1 MIQHTISMII
11 VQAINAWINIL
22 YKKSYA
28 IHISMLVLIAYRF
41 ITSLSVISP
50 LTYFDRG
57 FLGQSIFAASFSFA
71 SASSIAAI
79 SNLAPVVIFIL
90 AMFLREDRHD
100 SLNESKTMMETFTLY
115 TWPISAKVIGTI
127 ISISGAMITT
137 FYSGLSF
144 HIPTGIDL
152 LPEPH
157 TLQFRAERLI
167 LGAALAFGSVI
178 CFSLLL
184 IIQTKLTATHVY
196 PVFSTSWLMCS
207 SSSVFYVASAM
218 IRETDWSA
226 WRLHANMSLTTIIFT
241 GIFGFGAV
249 VVIVTWCTRAR
260 GPAFVSSFTPLSL
273 IFTTLFGSL
282 LLGEEIHVG
291 SAIVIMVGVYITLWG
306 RNAEAP
312 APADILES
320 PPGGEIAIEVLELE
334 SSDIVAGDEIPYA
347 LELQSTTGTDVPAPA
362 DVLESPPG
370 GEIAIE
376 VLEPESSEIVAE
388 DEIPDASELQSTTG
402 TTALDE
408 TLDTSEIQSS
418 VDSMREMESLDPTDH
433 IRSRDRGHVE
443 IE

>member
-1 MIQHTISMII
+1 
-11 VQAINAWINIL
+11 
-22 YKKSYA
+22 
-28 IHISMLVLIAYRF
+28 
-41 ITSLSVISP
+41 
-50 LTYFDRG
+50 
-57 FLGQSIFAASFSFA
+57 
-71 SASSIAAI
+71 
-79 SNLAPVVIFIL
+79 
-90 AMFLREDRHD
+90 
-100 SLNESKTMMETFTLY
+100 METFTLY
-115 TWPISAKVIGTI
+115 TWPGRAKVIGTI

-137 FYSGLSF
+137 FYSGSSF

-152 LPEPH
+152 FPEPH
-157 TLQFRAERLI
+157 TLQFRAERPI

-184 IIQTKLTATHVY
+184 IIQTKLTATHAY
-196 PVFSTSWLMCS
+196 PVLSTSWLICS
-207 SSSVFYVASAM
+207 SSSVFCVASAM

-241 GIFGFGAV
+241 GTFGFGAV
-249 VVIVTWCTRAR
+249 VVIVTWCTGAR
-260 GPAFVSSFTPLSL
+260 GLAFVSSFTPLSL

-291 SAIVIMVGVYITLWG
+291 SIIGAIVIMVGVYITLWG

-312 APADILES
+312 APIPAPAPAPVDILES
-320 PPGGEIAIEVLELE
+320 PPGGEIAIEVLEPE
-334 SSDIVAGDEIPYA
+334 SSEIVPEDEIPDA
-347 LELQSTTGTDVPAPA
+347 LELQPTVGTAIPAPA

-388 DEIPDASELQSTTG
+388 DEIPDGSELQSTTG
-402 TTALDE
+402 TTAVDE

-418 VDSMREMESLDPTDH
+418 VDSMRELESLDPTDH
-433 IRSRDRGHVE
+433 IRSSDEGHVE